1 MKNSKKKED
10 KKKTIII
17 PEGVTY
23 HPEDEITLNC
33 DVELKGTWVIGGK
46 PENTS
51 EFYEDYKKQFG
62 VYPIH
67 RTQSEPRKRKPAL
80 IDKIILYAFDRVIKS
95 NSGIPPGIAQNV
107 WDEINYCVEH
117 DEFPREEPRYFNCIF
132 EIKNE
137 FIEYF
142 PHPGQSDDSKFLK
155 RKDFDTRLSRLR
167 KRFR

>member
-17 PEGVTY
+17 PEGTTYTPKNSVT
-23 HPEDEITLNC
+23 
-33 DVELKGTWVIGGK
+33 LKVDHVVQGTWIIGGY
-46 PENTS
+46 PENLS
-51 EFYEDYKKQFG
+51 EFDKNHFEQHG